1 MSNPASRVASL
12 NRKGMPTNME
22 NKVKLLTRMASLIG
36 DMMKRLRQK
45 KVVWLSNVPKLQVL
59 MVIFN

>member
-1 MSNPASRVASL
+1 
-12 NRKGMPTNME
+12 MPTNME